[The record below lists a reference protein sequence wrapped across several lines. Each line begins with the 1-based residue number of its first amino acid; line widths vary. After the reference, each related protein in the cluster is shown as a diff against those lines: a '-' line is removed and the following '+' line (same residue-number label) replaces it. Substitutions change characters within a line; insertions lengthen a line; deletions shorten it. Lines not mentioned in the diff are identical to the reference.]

1 MDAKRKNLLAP
12 KVHNTKKIFFIDDV
26 NMPQKEVYGA
36 QPPCELLRQT
46 IDAGGFYDVKKL
58 LFKNVKDTRFVAAC
72 GPPGGGRSDVS
83 PRLFRHFN
91 MIWVP
96 DLSVQSMKTIFT
108 AILRGNLEL
117 KPGGVAML
125 AESVVKSAVEIYQK
139 TINDFLPT
147 PTKCHY
153 TFNLRDLSK
162 VVQGM
167 LMCKNEDIENKADL
181 AYLYI
186 NETFRVFRDRLIDE
200 KDRERFNLMSHEIM
214 ESHLNLDWELAVFQ
228 NTLFGDFETNEKK
241 YIKLSSTQELIPRL
255 EDLLNMYNNGDNQT
269 MNLVFFEDCI

>member
-1 MDAKRKNLLAP
+1 
-12 KVHNTKKIFFIDDV
+12 
-26 NMPQKEVYGA
+26 
-36 QPPCELLRQT
+36 
-46 IDAGGFYDVKKL
+46 
-58 LFKNVKDTRFVAAC
+58 
-72 GPPGGGRSDVS
+72 
-83 PRLFRHFN
+83 

-181 AYLYI
+181 AFLYI